1 MAYLKAKNAPITK
14 PGIATISDIPIK
26 NDKKIA
32 KIPQLSEPIITI
44 IIAGFVAAKSNLL
57 LVCPCNYKSHF
68 LSACSKGIKRD
79 WHQIQIKEIIVQ
91 IVAVGSRVFVTS
103 FQLAG
108 VKGVKVES
116 PAEALTEINKM
127 DENSGIGLVLLSD
140 DIGKDIRYQLTSLRA
155 KRPIPLIFELPSPG
169 SKKEKVDYRALLK
182 QILGV

>member
-1 MAYLKAKNAPITK
+1 MF
-14 PGIATISDIPIK
+14 
-26 NDKKIA
+26 
-32 KIPQLSEPIITI
+32 Q
-44 IIAGFVAAKSNLL
+44 
-57 LVCPCNYKSHF
+57 YKSHF
-68 LSACSKGIKRD
+68 LSRSSKGIKRD
-79 WHQIQIKEIIVQ
+79 QNQWQSKKGNLMQ
-91 IVAVGSRVFVTS
+91 IVAIGSRVFVTS

-108 VKGVKVES
+108 VKGVKVETS
-116 PAEALTEINKM
+116 AQALTEINKM